1 MSDFKNC
8 LITTGTSNLRFKNCL
23 TRVVLLPIDAYS
35 SLIDVY
41 GAILTSITYIDHRG
55 VEKNAFLQTNPAPVV
70 GTSNF
75 YDNVEDILT
84 SLCFIPAATHVFNNY
99 TAQIRYSKV
108 KLLVVSP
115 GGNIPVELTFEED
128 GCEEFDISQINLV
141 SNPQIIASFFYNGA
155 YVVTD
160 LNNIPADCIIANS
173 VDALDAIEARHYITS
188 YVQENTPLVNV
199 ADPKVTFINSLGL
212 LKGLVIYE
220 VRPGGANGY
229 INITEIYPSGE
240 AFYNLPS
247 AKITFELE
255 VDCTDLSKIKL
266 TDITGI
272 YDVDS
277 NLTGYGNPNYPS
289 LADIVK
295 TEVKLYDGSN
305 ILLADVSDLGY
316 IPSFAPETFT
326 YLEAIEFGIG
336 ATWRKNKEYRLEYI
350 LHLADGNTLSCGQKI
365 FIIDGC
371 GGADDPYQQLEDCII
386 SKLKKLFEKDCADNC
401 SKTSNKEI
409 DRLLKM
415 KNKFE
420 VLKAS
425 LNQNS
430 DCVGENDIDNLL
442 KECQAG
448 CVGC

>member
-23 TRVVLLPIDAYS
+23 TRVVLLPIDTYS

-41 GAILTSITYIDHRG
+41 GAILTSITYIGHDG
-55 VEKNAFLQTNPAPVV
+55 VEKNAFQQNNPTPVV
-70 GTSNF
+70 GTANF
-75 YDNVEDILT
+75 YTDVEEQLAD
-84 SLCFIPAATHVFNNY
+84 LCFIPAATHVYNNY
-99 TAQIRYSKV
+99 TAQIKYYKV
-108 KLLVVSP
+108 KFLVISP
-115 GGNIPVELTFEED
+115 SGNIPVELLFEEN
-128 GCEEFDISQINLV
+128 GCEEFDLSQIDSV
-141 SNPQIIASFFYNGA
+141 SNTQIIAGFFYNGTYIA
-155 YVVTD
+155 TD
-160 LNNIPADCIIANS
+160 LNNIPVDCNISNS
-173 VDALDAIEARHYITS
+173 IDVLDTLIGRHYITS
-188 YVQENTPLVNV
+188 YHQDNAPLVNV
-199 ADPKVTFINSLGL
+199 ADPKVTFINSLGQ

-220 VRPGGANGY
+220 VRPGGG
-229 INITEIYPSGE
+229 INITEIYVSAE
-240 AFYNLPS
+240 TFYNLPS
-247 AKITFELE
+247 AKINFELE
-255 VDCTDLSKIKL
+255 IDCSDLTKIKL
-266 TDITGI
+266 TDTTGV
-272 YDVDS
+272 YDSDT
-277 NLTGYGNPNYPS
+277 NITGYGTPNYPS

-305 ILLADVSDLGY
+305 VLLGTNPDLGY
-316 IPSFAPETFT
+316 IPSFNPQTFT
-326 YLEAIEFGIG
+326 FLQAIDFTIG
-336 ATWRKNKEYRLEYI
+336 QAWRKNKEYRLEYI

-430 DCVGENDIDNLL
+430 DCVVEDEIDKLL

-448 CVGC
+448 CIGC